1 MLDLKEGDVAAP
13 VSEDFLAFKTALL
26 VFKEAT
32 RVMPGEKPLLII
44 NRPVYHID
52 PNIAFSSDDVE
63 FHVSFLPIVQLFEDT
78 SDLQSEIY
86 DRYLMTLY

>member
-1 MLDLKEGDVAAP
+1 MKEGDVAAP
-13 VSEDFLAFKTALL
+13 VSDDFLAFKTALL

-32 RVMPGEKPLLII
+32 RIMPGTMII
-44 NRPVYHID
+44 PSWQQTTVSQLYI
-52 PNIAFSSDDVE
+52 FSLDDVE

-78 SDLQSEIY
+78 SNLQSEIY

>member
-1 MLDLKEGDVAAP
+1 MDLKDGDVAAP
-13 VSEDFLAFKTALL
+13 MSDDFLAFKTALL

-32 RVMPGEKPLLII
+32 RVISGTII
-44 NRPVYHID
+44 IPPSQQRTVSQSYI
-52 PNIAFSSDDVE
+52 FSLDDVE